1 MTLSERGQERDLGMP
16 KLCYADTGLPVKYP
30 VRTGLKE
37 ELRSEENLLAPI
49 PEQTTG
55 PIEVFSAARQVAKPI
70 GDYFH
75 RVHERGNREGFE
87 AALAIDGFTV
97 PFIPIIHSFLTAAIY
112 AGEKFT
118 DPRLTAVVAGAI
130 IAKQIPKSLIAD
142 AEALR
147 KKHFDASTVGTIMY
161 PFTGKAIATAI
172 VEQGANIFFVGT
184 VSLPSLLM
192 GATGDHNIYPASI
205 AAAAIMMPAW
215 YKFVN
220 SAIARGELDQVLNS
234 LRQRQEAFI
243 GGVKDRIKK

>member
-1 MTLSERGQERDLGMP
+1 MTLSERGPG
-16 KLCYADTGLPVKYP
+16 K
-30 VRTGLKE
+30 
-37 ELRSEENLLAPI
+37 N
-49 PEQTTG
+49 TG
-55 PIEVFSAARQVAKPI
+55 PDLPEFNLPIQQNVTPKRNSKLIGIFSAAPQIAKPI

-87 AALAIDGFTV
+87 AALAIDSITA
-97 PFIPIIHSFLTAAIY
+97 PFIPVIHALITAAIY
-112 AGEKFT
+112 AGANIT

-130 IAKQIPKSLIAD
+130 IAKQIPKSLMAD
-142 AEALR
+142 ADALR
-147 KKHFDASTVGTIMY
+147 EKHFDASTVGTIMY

-172 VEQGANIFFVGT
+172 AEQGANIFFVGT

-234 LRQRQEAFI
+234 LRQRQETFI
-243 GGVKDRIKK
+243 GRIRQTIKK